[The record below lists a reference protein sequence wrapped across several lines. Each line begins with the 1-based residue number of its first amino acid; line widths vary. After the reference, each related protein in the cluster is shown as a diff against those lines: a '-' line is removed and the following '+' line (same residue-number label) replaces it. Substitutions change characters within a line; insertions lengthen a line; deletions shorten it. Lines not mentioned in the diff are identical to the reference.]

1 MSVPAESRV
10 PLASFRNILFAM
22 DFSPGS
28 LLAFPFAA
36 NIADRYRG
44 KVFVAHVVA
53 EEDYEAIPS
62 QHEAIVRKLQASME
76 EALSGSSIEC
86 LSDIPHEILFDHG
99 SVRSRLLAA
108 ADKCKVDLI
117 VLGTHGWHGMKKLLK
132 GSTAEQ
138 IACIATKPV
147 LTVGPHVS
155 RQFDF
160 RVIIYATDFLPAA
173 THALPYAVSLAH
185 TYNASLLFLHV
196 NDWDSKETPAQARP
210 KTSDYV
216 RQHLSRYGLSKIPED
231 VEIIV
236 EFGPSVDRIVEQAGA
251 RNADLIVMGLHHR
264 AEFQAR
270 LSAHLPGSTAYDVVS
285 QASCPVLTVSLP
297 GKNKE

>member
-1 MSVPAESRV
+1 
-10 PLASFRNILFAM
+10 M

-36 NIADRYRG
+36 NIADRYGG
-44 KVFVAHVVA
+44 KVVVAHVVP
-53 EEDYEAIPS
+53 EEDYEAA
-62 QHEAIVRKLQASME
+62 QHEAIIRKLQASME
-76 EALSGSSIEC
+76 EGLSGSPVQS
-86 LSDIPHEILFDHG
+86 LSDIQHEILFDHG
-99 SVRSRLLAA
+99 SIRSRLLAA
-108 ADKCKVDLI
+108 ADRCKVDLI

-147 LTVGPHVS
+147 LTVGPQVS

-160 RVIIYATDFLPAA
+160 RVILYATDFLSAA
-173 THALPYAVSLAH
+173 THALPYAVSLAQA
-185 TYNASLLFLHV
+185 YNASLLFLHV
-196 NDWDSKETPAQARP
+196 NDWDSKETPALARP
-210 KTSDYV
+210 KTSEYV
-216 RQHLSRYGLSKIPED
+216 RQHLSRYGHNKIVED

-236 EFGPSVDRIVEQAGA
+236 DFGPSVDRIVEQAGA

-270 LSAHLPGSTAYDVVS
+270 LSAHLPGSTAYDVAS

-297 GKNKE
+297 SKNEA